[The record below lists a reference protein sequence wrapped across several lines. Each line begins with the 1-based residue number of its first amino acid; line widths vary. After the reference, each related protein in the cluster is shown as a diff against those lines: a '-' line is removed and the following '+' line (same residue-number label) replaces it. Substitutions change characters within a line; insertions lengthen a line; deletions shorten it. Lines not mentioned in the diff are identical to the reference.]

1 MQCASPILEAAES
14 LFWPKPAPQE
24 ATPTPNL
31 AVLLSERDADVP
43 TVRKALAA
51 GSRISDCLPGPSGSS
66 GFTALHVA
74 AYRDNEDVVRYLALR
89 GADLRAVDA
98 RGRTPLDVALRE
110 RHGGVAAILLVR
122 GGRAAAVSWAL
133 RLGDLVAI
141 LATVAAALLA
151 RCVQSSSSDACL
163 AAAHD
168 AVAPWAATLAKALAI
183 AAAFHLGLGVV
194 SRRLGIS

>member
-24 ATPTPNL
+24 EAPAPNL

-51 GSRISDCLPGPSGSS
+51 GSRVGDCLPGPSGS
-66 GFTALHVA
+66 TALHLA
-74 AYRDNEDVVRYLALR
+74 AYRENEDVVRYLALR

-141 LATVAAALLA
+141 LATVAAVLLA
-151 RCVQSSSSDACL
+151 RCVQASSSDVCL

-168 AVAPWAATLAKALAI
+168 AVAPWAATLGKALAI

>member
-24 ATPTPNL
+24 AAPAVNL

-51 GSRISDCLPGPSGSS
+51 GSRVGDCLPGPSGLS
-66 GFTALHVA
+66 ALHVA
-74 AYRDNEDVVRYLALR
+74 AGRENEDVVRYLALR

-141 LATVAAALLA
+141 LATIAAVLLA
-151 RCVQSSSSDACL
+151 RCVQSSSSDVCL
-163 AAAHD
+163 AAAQD

-183 AAAFHLGLGVV
+183 AAAFHFGLAVV

>member
-24 ATPTPNL
+24 ATPAANL

-51 GSRISDCLPGPSGSS
+51 GSRVGDCLPGPSGL
-66 GFTALHVA
+66 TALHVA
-74 AYRDNEDVVRYLALR
+74 AINENEDVARYLAQR

-141 LATVAAALLA
+141 LATVAAVLLA
-151 RCVQSSSSDACL
+151 RCVQSSSSDVCL

>member
-24 ATPTPNL
+24 AAPAPNL

-51 GSRISDCLPGPSGSS
+51 GSRVGDCLPGPSGL
-66 GFTALHVA
+66 TALHVA
-74 AYRDNEDVVRYLALR
+74 AINENEDVVRYLALR

-141 LATVAAALLA
+141 LATVAAVLLA
-151 RCVQSSSSDACL
+151 RCVQSSSSDVCL

-168 AVAPWAATLAKALAI
+168 AVAPWAATLGKALAI
-183 AAAFHLGLGVV
+183 AAAFHFGLAVV

>member
-24 ATPTPNL
+24 AAPAPNL

-51 GSRISDCLPGPSGSS
+51 GSRVGDCLPGPSGL
-66 GFTALHVA
+66 TALHVA
-74 AYRDNEDVVRYLALR
+74 ALNENEDVVRYLALR

-141 LATVAAALLA
+141 LATVAAVLLA
-151 RCVQSSSSDACL
+151 RCVQASSSDVCL

-168 AVAPWAATLAKALAI
+168 AVAPWAATLGKALAI

>member
-24 ATPTPNL
+24 AAPAVNL

-51 GSRISDCLPGPSGSS
+51 GSRVGDCLPGPSGL
-66 GFTALHVA
+66 TALHVA
-74 AYRDNEDVVRYLALR
+74 AINENEDVVRYLALR

-141 LATVAAALLA
+141 LATVAAVLLA
-151 RCVQSSSSDACL
+151 RCVQSSSSDVCL

-168 AVAPWAATLAKALAI
+168 AVAPWAATLGKALAI

>member
-51 GSRISDCLPGPSGSS
+51 GSRVGDCLPGPSGL
-66 GFTALHVA
+66 TALHVA
-74 AYRDNEDVVRYLALR
+74 AINENEDVARYLALR

-141 LATVAAALLA
+141 LATVAAVLLA
-151 RCVQSSSSDACL
+151 RCVQASSSDVCL

-168 AVAPWAATLAKALAI
+168 AVAPWAATLGKALAI

>member
-14 LFWPKPAPQE
+14 LLWPKPAPQE
-24 ATPTPNL
+24 EAPAPNL

-51 GSRISDCLPGPSGSS
+51 GSRVGDCLPGPSGL
-66 GFTALHVA
+66 TALHVA
-74 AYRDNEDVVRYLALR
+74 AINENEDVARYLALC

-141 LATVAAALLA
+141 LATVAAVLLA
-151 RCVQSSSSDACL
+151 RCVQASSSDVCL

-168 AVAPWAATLAKALAI
+168 AVAPWAATLGKALAI

>member
-24 ATPTPNL
+24 EAPAPNL

-51 GSRISDCLPGPSGSS
+51 GSRVGDCLPGPSGL
-66 GFTALHVA
+66 TALHVA
-74 AYRDNEDVVRYLALR
+74 ALNENEDVARYLALR

-151 RCVQSSSSDACL
+151 RCVQSSSSDVCL

>member
-24 ATPTPNL
+24 EAPAPNL

-51 GSRISDCLPGPSGSS
+51 GSRISDCLPGPSGS
-66 GFTALHVA
+66 TALHVA
-74 AYRDNEDVVRYLALR
+74 ALAENEDVVRYL
-89 GADLRAVDA
+89 
-98 RGRTPLDVALRE
+98 ALRE

-141 LATVAAALLA
+141 LATVAAVLLA
-151 RCVQSSSSDACL
+151 RCVQSSSSDVCL

-168 AVAPWAATLAKALAI
+168 AVAPWAATLGKALAI

>member
-24 ATPTPNL
+24 ETPAPNL

-51 GSRISDCLPGPSGSS
+51 GSRVGDCLPGPSGS
-66 GFTALHVA
+66 TALHVA
-74 AYRDNEDVVRYLALR
+74 AINENEDVVRYLALR

-141 LATVAAALLA
+141 LATVAAVLLA
-151 RCVQSSSSDACL
+151 RCVQSSSSDVCL
-163 AAAHD
+163 AAAQD

>member
-1 MQCASPILEAAES
+1 M
-14 LFWPKPAPQE
+14 
-24 ATPTPNL
+24 
-31 AVLLSERDADVP
+31 
-43 TVRKALAA
+43 VRAALAA
-51 GSRISDCLPGPSGSS
+51 HPDAAKTPSKG
-66 GFTALHVA
+66 GYEPLHLGA
-74 AYRDNEDVVRYLALR
+74 MGGYCSVVRPIIAVYPE
-89 GADLRAVDA
+89 GVLRADA

-141 LATVAAALLA
+141 LATVAAVLLA
-151 RCVQSSSSDACL
+151 RCVQSSSSDVCL

-183 AAAFHLGLGVV
+183 AAAFHFGLAVV

>member
-24 ATPTPNL
+24 AAPAPNL
-31 AVLLSERDADVP
+31 AVLLSECDADVP

-51 GSRISDCLPGPSGSS
+51 GSRVGDCLPGPSGL
-66 GFTALHVA
+66 TALHVA
-74 AYRDNEDVVRYLALR
+74 AINENEDVARYLALR

-141 LATVAAALLA
+141 LATVAAVLLA
-151 RCVQSSSSDACL
+151 RCVQSSSSDVCL

-183 AAAFHLGLGVV
+183 AAAFHLGLGVL

>member
-24 ATPTPNL
+24 AAPAPNL

-51 GSRISDCLPGPSGSS
+51 GSRVGDCLPGPSGL
-66 GFTALHVA
+66 TALHVA
-74 AYRDNEDVVRYLALR
+74 AINENEDVARYLALR

-141 LATVAAALLA
+141 LATVAAVLLA
-151 RCVQSSSSDACL
+151 RCVQASSSDACL

-183 AAAFHLGLGVV
+183 AAAFHFGLAVV

>member
-24 ATPTPNL
+24 EAPAPNL

-51 GSRISDCLPGPSGSS
+51 GSRVGDCLPGPSGSS
-66 GFTALHVA
+66 ALHLA

-141 LATVAAALLA
+141 LATVAAVLLA
-151 RCVQSSSSDACL
+151 RCVQSSSSDVCL

-168 AVAPWAATLAKALAI
+168 AVAPWAATLGKALAI

>member
-24 ATPTPNL
+24 AAPAPNL

-51 GSRISDCLPGPSGSS
+51 GSRVGDCLPGPSGL
-66 GFTALHVA
+66 TALHVA
-74 AYRDNEDVVRYLALR
+74 AINENEDVARYLALR

-141 LATVAAALLA
+141 LATVAAVLLA
-151 RCVQSSSSDACL
+151 RCVQSSSSDVCL

-183 AAAFHLGLGVV
+183 AAAFHVGLGVV

>member
-24 ATPTPNL
+24 EAPAPNL

-51 GSRISDCLPGPSGSS
+51 GSRVGDCLPGPSGLS
-66 GFTALHVA
+66 ALHVA
-74 AYRDNEDVVRYLALR
+74 AGRENEDVVRYLALR

-141 LATVAAALLA
+141 LATVAAVLLA
-151 RCVQSSSSDACL
+151 RCVQSSSSDVCL

-168 AVAPWAATLAKALAI
+168 AVAPWAATLGKALAI
-183 AAAFHLGLGVV
+183 AAAFHLGLAVV

>member
-24 ATPTPNL
+24 APAPNL

-51 GSRISDCLPGPSGSS
+51 GSRVGDCLPGPSGL
-66 GFTALHVA
+66 TALHVA
-74 AYRDNEDVVRYLALR
+74 AIYENEDVVRYLALR

-141 LATVAAALLA
+141 LATVAAVLLA
-151 RCVQSSSSDACL
+151 RCVQSSSSDVCL

-183 AAAFHLGLGVV
+183 AAAFHFGHAVV

>member
-24 ATPTPNL
+24 AAPAPNL

-51 GSRISDCLPGPSGSS
+51 GSRVGDCLPGPSGS
-66 GFTALHVA
+66 TALHVA
-74 AYRDNEDVVRYLALR
+74 ARRDNEDVVRYLALR

-151 RCVQSSSSDACL
+151 RCVQSSSSDVCL

-183 AAAFHLGLGVV
+183 AAAFHFGLAVV

>member
-24 ATPTPNL
+24 AAPAPNL
-31 AVLLSERDADVP
+31 AVLLSERNADVP

-51 GSRISDCLPGPSGSS
+51 GSRVGDCLSGSS
-66 GFTALHVA
+66 ALHVA
-74 AYRDNEDVVRYLALR
+74 AYRDNEDVARYLALR

-141 LATVAAALLA
+141 LATVAAVLLA
-151 RCVQSSSSDACL
+151 RCVQASPSDVCL

-168 AVAPWAATLAKALAI
+168 AVAPWAATLGKALAI

>member
-24 ATPTPNL
+24 AAPAPNL

-51 GSRISDCLPGPSGSS
+51 GSRIGDCLPGPSGLS
-66 GFTALHVA
+66 ALHVA
-74 AYRDNEDVVRYLALR
+74 AGCDNEDVVRYLALR
-89 GADLRAVDA
+89 GADLHAVDA

-141 LATVAAALLA
+141 LATVAAVLLA
-151 RCVQSSSSDACL
+151 RCVQSSSSDVCL
-163 AAAHD
+163 ARAHD
-168 AVAPWAATLAKALAI
+168 AVAPWAATLGKALAI
-183 AAAFHLGLGVV
+183 AAAFHYGLAVV

>member
-24 ATPTPNL
+24 EAPAPNL

-51 GSRISDCLPGPSGSS
+51 GSRVGDCLPGPSGSS
-66 GFTALHVA
+66 ALHLA

-141 LATVAAALLA
+141 LATVAAVLLA
-151 RCVQSSSSDACL
+151 RCVQASSSDVCL

-168 AVAPWAATLAKALAI
+168 AVAPWAATLGKALAI

>member
-24 ATPTPNL
+24 AAPAPNL

-51 GSRISDCLPGPSGSS
+51 GSRVGDCLPGPSGL
-66 GFTALHVA
+66 TALHVA
-74 AYRDNEDVVRYLALR
+74 AINENEDVVRYLALR

-110 RHGGVAAILLVR
+110 RRGGVAAILLVR

-151 RCVQSSSSDACL
+151 RCVQSSSSDVCL

-168 AVAPWAATLAKALAI
+168 AVAPWAATLGKALAI

>member
-24 ATPTPNL
+24 EAPAPNL

-51 GSRISDCLPGPSGSS
+51 GSRVGDCLPGPSGSS
-66 GFTALHVA
+66 ALHLA

-141 LATVAAALLA
+141 FATFAAVLLA

>member
-24 ATPTPNL
+24 AAPAPNL

-51 GSRISDCLPGPSGSS
+51 GSRVGDCLPGPSGL
-66 GFTALHVA
+66 TALHVA
-74 AYRDNEDVVRYLALR
+74 AINENEDVARYLALR

-141 LATVAAALLA
+141 LATVAAVLLA
-151 RCVQSSSSDACL
+151 RCVQASSSDVCL

>member
-24 ATPTPNL
+24 AAPAPNL

-51 GSRISDCLPGPSGSS
+51 GSRVGDCLPGPSGL
-66 GFTALHVA
+66 TALHVA
-74 AYRDNEDVVRYLALR
+74 AINENEDVARYLALR

-141 LATVAAALLA
+141 LATVAAVLLA

-163 AAAHD
+163 ARAHD

-183 AAAFHLGLGVV
+183 AAAFHVGLGVV

>member
-1 MQCASPILEAAES
+1 MAQSQQIGSAAE
-14 LFWPKPAPQE
+14 
-24 ATPTPNL
+24 
-31 AVLLSERDADVP
+31 
-43 TVRKALAA
+43 
-51 GSRISDCLPGPSGSS
+51 
-66 GFTALHVA
+66 
-74 AYRDNEDVVRYLALR
+74 
-89 GADLRAVDA
+89 RA
-98 RGRTPLDVALRE
+98 
-110 RHGGVAAILLVR
+110 
-122 GGRAAAVSWAL
+122 WAL

-141 LATVAAALLA
+141 LATVAAVLLA

>member
-24 ATPTPNL
+24 AAPAPNL

-51 GSRISDCLPGPSGSS
+51 GSRVGDCLPGPSGLS
-66 GFTALHVA
+66 GSTALHVA
-74 AYRDNEDVVRYLALR
+74 AYRENEDVVRYLALR

-168 AVAPWAATLAKALAI
+168 AVAPWAATLGKALAI
-183 AAAFHLGLGVV
+183 AAAFHFGLAVV

>member
-24 ATPTPNL
+24 EAPAPNL

-43 TVRKALAA
+43 TVRKALATGA
-51 GSRISDCLPGPSGSS
+51 RVGDCLPGPSGSS
-66 GFTALHVA
+66 ALHLA
-74 AYRDNEDVVRYLALR
+74 AYRDNEDVARYLALR

-122 GGRAAAVSWAL
+122 GGRAAAISWAL

>member
-24 ATPTPNL
+24 AAPAPNL

-51 GSRISDCLPGPSGSS
+51 GSRISDCLPGGPSGL
-66 GFTALHVA
+66 TALHVA
-74 AYRDNEDVVRYLALR
+74 AYRDNEDVARYLALR

-141 LATVAAALLA
+141 FATFAAVLLA